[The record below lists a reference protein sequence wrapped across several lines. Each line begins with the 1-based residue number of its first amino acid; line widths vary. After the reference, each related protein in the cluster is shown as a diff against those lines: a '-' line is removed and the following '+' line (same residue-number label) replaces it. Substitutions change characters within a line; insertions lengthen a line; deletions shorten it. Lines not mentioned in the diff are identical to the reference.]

1 MTRDDSVWITGVGT
15 ANPLGADFATFAD
28 NLLAGRSGVG
38 PITDLPVA
46 NHPCRIAARIDP
58 VPVPLGW
65 DAAEFRGL
73 DGLNQLVLWCC
84 ATALRDAGLWERRS
98 DLRVGVALGLG
109 AEALRNWELAS
120 YACGDRIRDP
130 RQDEPE
136 LIRTVRGQ
144 LGLTVPATVVA
155 AACASG
161 NVALSLARQWVR
173 RGWVDA
179 AVVGGCDLWVTPMAL
194 AGFGNL
200 RVLSRRNADPP
211 AACRPFDRDR
221 DGFVMGEG
229 GAMFVLEPAAAARRR
244 AAPVY
249 AELAGCGS
257 TGDASHLVIPSPDPT
272 PAARAVRLA
281 LADAGVP
288 PGAVD
293 YVNAHG
299 TGTVVGDRTE
309 AGVIRGVFGPAAAAV
324 PVSSTKSMTGHLL
337 SAAAA
342 VEALA
347 CLVALDRQAVPPTI
361 NMDHPDPECALCHVP
376 HAAQERRVRV
386 AVSNSFG
393 FGGCNNCV
401 VLRKAA

>member
-1 MTRDDSVWITGVGT
+1 VTHDAVWITGVGT
-15 ANPLGADFATFAD
+15 ANPLGADLATFAD
-28 NLLAGRSGVG
+28 HLLAGRSGVRS
-38 PITDLPVA
+38 ITDLPVEH
-46 NHPCRIAARIDP
+46 HPCRIAARVGTIP
-58 VPVPLGW
+58 VPPDW
-65 DAAEFRGL
+65 EPAAFRGL
-73 DGLNQLVLWCC
+73 DRLNQLALWCC
-84 ATALRDAGLWERRS
+84 AAALRDAGLWDRRTEP
-98 DLRVGVALGLG
+98 RVGLALGLG
-109 AEALRNWELAS
+109 AEALRNWELDS
-120 YACGDRIRDP
+120 YAGGDRVRDP
-130 RQDEPE
+130 RQDESE
-136 LIRTVRGQ
+136 LLRTVRGQ
-144 LGLTVPATVVA
+144 LGLTGPATVVA

-179 AVVGGCDLWVTPMAL
+179 AVAGGCDLWVTPMAL

-200 RVLSRRNADPP
+200 RVLSKRNDNPA
-211 AACRPFDRDR
+211 AACRPFDRGR

-229 GAMFVLEPAAAARRR
+229 GAMFLLEPADAARRR
-244 AAPVY
+244 SPHAY

-257 TGDASHLVIPSPDPT
+257 TGDASHLVIPNPDPA
-272 PAARAVRLA
+272 PAARALRLA
-281 LADAGVP
+281 LADAGVS
-288 PGAVD
+288 PGDID

-309 AGVIRGVFGPAAAAV
+309 AGIIREVFGPAAATV

-361 NMDHPDPECALCHVP
+361 NLDDPDPDCDLCHVP
-376 HAAQERRVRV
+376 HAARERRLRV
-386 AVSNSFG
+386 VVSNSFG
-393 FGGCNNCV
+393 FGGSNNCV